1 MRIQIVNEND
11 EYIGAKERS
20 EIDHGTDIYRVSA
33 LWLINSLGQVLLA
46 KRAATKDHSPGKW
59 GPAVAGT
66 VEEGETYDENI
77 RKEAKEEIGLVDV
90 NVTKGKK
97 TRITYP
103 KNYFC
108 QWYFATIDREIDSFT
123 MQVDEVDELAWVDVA
138 KIKQELQDNPD
149 KYIPSMKRIVSDL
162 EI

>member
-66 VEEGETYDENI
+66 VEESETYDENI
-77 RKEAKEEIGLVDV
+77 RKEAKEEIGLVDA
-90 NVTKGKK
+90 NVTRSKK
-97 TRITYP
+97 ICIKPQTLRHP
-103 KNYFC
+103 HL
-108 QWYFATIDREIDSFT
+108 AT
-123 MQVDEVDELAWVDVA
+123 A
-138 KIKQELQDNPD
+138 
-149 KYIPSMKRIVSDL
+149 
-162 EI
+162 

>member
-1 MRIQIVNEND
+1 MI
-11 EYIGAKERS
+11 
-20 EIDHGTDIYRVSA
+20 
-33 LWLINSLGQVLLA
+33 
-46 KRAATKDHSPGKW
+46 DHSPGKW